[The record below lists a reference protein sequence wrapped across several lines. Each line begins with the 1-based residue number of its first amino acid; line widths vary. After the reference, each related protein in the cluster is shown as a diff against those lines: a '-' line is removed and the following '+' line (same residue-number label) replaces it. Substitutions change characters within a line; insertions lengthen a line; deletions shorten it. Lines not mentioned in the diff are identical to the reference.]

1 MAHPSDHRLCSS
13 GFVRCGLVLSS
24 LCLVG
29 LILGIPWLL
38 RENSHAQASCPSCD
52 CHCSSDILST
62 PLDCSI
68 NDPEMNEEIEKNT
81 ISLLSEELSLLR
93 NVTDGNLKRTE
104 ALTMDAKRTSSHY
117 QKEAEKCN
125 AGMETCEGAREKAEA
140 AFVEER
146 KLSALWEKRA
156 RELGFT
162 RERRI
167 YLQV

>member
-1 MAHPSDHRLCSS
+1 MSIVFAGLLNSS
-13 GFVRCGLVLSS
+13 YS
-24 LCLVG
+24 
-29 LILGIPWLL
+29 
-38 RENSHAQASCPSCD
+38 
-52 CHCSSDILST
+52 
-62 PLDCSI
+62 DCSI